1 MRSGFKFTFIPFLIK
16 LLIDLILL
24 TCRVKYHG
32 REAFDSMLANK
43 QPFVIGM
50 WHNCSTI
57 CAPMLKNAD
66 VTVMVSD
73 SRDGEYVARLA
84 KMYGLHTMR
93 GSSSKGAAKAI
104 REGISVLRKNRA
116 IAITPDGPRGP
127 RYKVQSGLLRF
138 AVAGNAPILP
148 VHIEASRQWE
158 MNSWDRQIF
167 PKPFSTIHVAFGA
180 PLLVDQQRMLDEPE
194 ALIQEV
200 EDLLLENV
208 DFVVGLARPE

>member
-1 MRSGFKFTFIPFLIK
+1 
-16 LLIDLILL
+16 
-24 TCRVKYHG
+24 
-32 REAFDSMLANK
+32 MLENK

-57 CAPMLKNAD
+57 CAPILKNSD
-66 VTVMVSD
+66 VTVMISD

-84 KMYGLHTMR
+84 MLYGLRAMR
-93 GSSSKGAAKAI
+93 GSSSKGAAKAV
-104 REGISVLRKNRA
+104 REGISVLRNNRA

-138 AVAGNAPILP
+138 AAAGNAPILP

-158 MNSWDRQIF
+158 LNSWDKQIY

-180 PLLVDQQRMLDEPE
+180 PLMVDPQRLLDEPE
-194 ALIQEV
+194 QLIQEV
-200 EDLLLENV
+200 EDVLLENV
-208 DFVVGLARPE
+208 DFVVGLARS